1 MIYKI
6 YMINMTG
13 YMIRTQF
20 QYIFTMSNNNFR
32 KKLKKYNIKKI
43 KEEELKS
50 LINYDVY
57 TSLQIQFDNNNY
69 KEQRDD
75 N

>member
-1 MIYKI
+1 
-6 YMINMTG
+6 MINMTG
-13 YMIRTQF
+13 YMIRMQF

-43 KEEELKS
+43 KEKGLKS
-50 LINYDVY
+50 LINYDAY

-69 KEQRDD
+69 KE
-75 N
+75 